1 MFTLAVVAV
10 LATPGPTNTLL
21 LTSGVTVGFHKSLP
35 LLLAEAGAYAVSVG
49 IVSIAADFLS
59 SLLPAAHAALSAVV
73 GLYLFFVAGTLWRKA
88 VTVGARLV
96 VWSQVFATTL
106 LNPKV
111 LVFALIII
119 PHNAGDSARY
129 FWGFIATV
137 PLVGTAWIALGALA
151 RHQMSRRVCGAAP
164 KVGSAV
170 VALFALILMASSI
183 RYAGGR

>member
-21 LTSGVTVGFHKSLP
+21 LTSGVNVGFHKSLP
-35 LLLAEAGAYAVSVG
+35 LLLAEAAGYAVSAG
-49 IVSIAADFLS
+49 IVVIAADFLS
-59 SLLPAAHAALSAVV
+59 SLLPAARAAMSAVV
-73 GLYLFFVAGTLWRKA
+73 GLYLLFVAATLWRKA

-96 VWSQVFATTL
+96 VWNQVFVTTL

-119 PHNAGDSARY
+119 PHDGGDSARY
-129 FWGFIATV
+129 FCGFIATV
-137 PLVGTAWIALGALA
+137 PFVGAAWIALGALA
-151 RHQMSRRVCGAAP
+151 RRRMSRRIWAAAP

-170 VALFALILMASSI
+170 VALFALSLMASSI
-183 RYAGGR
+183 RYAGGG